1 MIQHEHQMQKEE
13 ELEIHEFVDEIMS
26 FIKVW
31 RM

>member
-1 MIQHEHQMQKEE
+1 MIQHEHQMQEE

-26 FIKVW
+26 FIKIW